1 MSFRYAQRA
10 DNVYMIDT
18 QMFGF
23 PHFNSAYIVA
33 GKEVALIDTGAPLS
47 GEIVRNAIK
56 KHGFS
61 IQDISYIFIT
71 HCEHPDHSG
80 NVGRFIKENTRAKVY
95 INPVGAEYLTKPE
108 IEDAKRKAILPE
120 KMAARFGE
128 MVPVPESRL
137 YGLKDG
143 EQFDLGNGE
152 ILKAV
157 FTPGHQPSGMVIW
170 EAKNSGLFIND
181 LAGLYLADAG
191 ASWIFTPF
199 NSDVIKARES
209 LNKIIDLPMKRL
221 YLGHF
226 GICDKP
232 REIIQGA
239 LDKIQRLLDI
249 GEKCI
254 KDGKK
259 DEIARTVFNTLLA
272 PELEKIRAAGRKGL
286 YEYVSRELTPSIS
299 EAFARYYLQRQSY

>member
-10 DNVYMIDT
+10 GNVYMIDT

-47 GEIVRNAIK
+47 AEIVRNAVK

-61 IQDISYIFIT
+61 IKDIAYIFVT
-71 HCEHPDHSG
+71 HCEHPDHAG
-80 NVGRFIKENTRAKVY
+80 NVGRFIKENTKAKVY
-95 INPVGAEYLTKPE
+95 INPAGAEYLTKPE
-108 IEDAKRKAILPE
+108 IEDAKRKSILPA

-128 MVPVPESRL
+128 MLPVPESRL
-137 YGLKDG
+137 YHLKDG

-152 ILKAV
+152 NLKAI
-157 FTPGHQPSGMVIW
+157 FTPGHQPSGIVIW
-170 EAKNSGLFIND
+170 EARNGGLFIND

-191 ASWIFTPF
+191 ASWVFTPY
-199 NSDVIKARES
+199 NSDIIKARES
-209 LNKIIDLPMKRL
+209 LNKIIDLPMNRL

-232 REIIQGA
+232 LEIIRRA
-239 LDKIQRLLDI
+239 LDKIQLLLDI
-249 GEKCI
+249 AEKCV
-254 KDGKK
+254 KEGKK
-259 DEIARTVFNTLLA
+259 DEIAITVFDTLLV
-272 PELEKIRAAGRKGL
+272 PELEKIKAAGRTSL
-286 YEYVSRELTPSIS
+286 YKYVSRELTPSMAD
-299 EAFARYYLQRQSY
+299 AFARYYLQRQLC